1 MITFANAKINI
12 GLQVLHRRDDGYHEL
27 ETVFYP
33 LKIFDVLEVVEARE
47 TRLIP
52 SGLPIPADGQDNLC
66 LKAYHL
72 LQREYD
78 LPPVQIYLHK
88 TIPIG
93 AGLGGGS
100 ADAAFLLKLVN
111 EKFNLGL
118 SESELMRF
126 ALQLG
131 ADCSFF
137 IHNKPVLATGIGDV
151 FSDIAVDLSPY
162 RLIVIK
168 PAIHVSTKEAY
179 SAVTPDSRGRQL
191 ASAIALP
198 VEEWRDAI
206 VNDFEVGIFS
216 KHPQIKALKVLLYE
230 QGAIFAAMSGSG
242 SSVYGLF
249 KEKVKLSG
257 LNQAYTVFHV
267 D

>member
-33 LKIFDVLEVVEARE
+33 LKIFDVLEVVEAPE

-52 SGLPIPADGQDNLC
+52 SGLPIPGNGQDNLC
-66 LKAYHL
+66 LKAYYL

-118 SESELMRF
+118 SESELMRY

-151 FSDIAVDLSPY
+151 FKDITVDLSPY

-168 PAIHVSTKEAY
+168 PTIHVSTKEAY

-191 ASAIALP
+191 AAAIALP

-206 VNDFEVGIFS
+206 VNDFEAGIFS
-216 KHPQIKALKVLLYE
+216 KHPQIKALKTLLYE

-249 KEKVKLSG
+249 KEKVTLSG
-257 LNQAYTVFHV
+257 LNQGYTVFHV